1 MKVIVA
7 RAWALVAPLSPA
19 PSLSASPRLRSLW
32 CVQPEV
38 SCQEFDEWGGEWVSW
53 GGKGRARKGPEENP
67 SFSRVLT
74 LPNLTQL
81 PLFLPSPSLISSPF
95 LFSFV
100 VSHLLFLCLPFLD
113 PSSLCTF
120 LSVSHVHLSS
130 QAHTPAAIRQDSAP
144 VCISRAVSIWHRAS
158 RPLRHSPVPPHP
170 ALLVTWDNWR
180 RNSDGKLA
188 LGFALSSAQGMRW
201 CFKNCAPSQKKLRL
215 GGGGDRFGL
224 KSERHPC

>member
-1 MKVIVA
+1 MIQKHE
-7 RAWALVAPLSPA
+7 SNCCS
-19 PSLSASPRLRSLW
+19 SLSFSGSSLSCSLSISLAPTPLPLMCAARSQLSGVW
-32 CVQPEV
+32 WVRRGV
-38 SCQEFDEWGGEWVSW
+38 SELGGE
-53 GGKGRARKGPEENP
+53 GRARKGPEENP

-201 CFKNCAPSQKKLRL
+201 CFKNCAPSQKN
-215 GGGGDRFGL
+215 
-224 KSERHPC
+224 